1 MINLLSPA
9 RTALIFLSFGL
20 GWVFTTD
27 ALLRWLAENAPGL
40 LWKGQNTKG
49 VIFVLLTSG
58 ILYFLL
64 KKYKRSLHS
73 SEEAYIRIFR
83 KSPQPMWVF
92 DRETF
97 RFIDVNDAAIDLYGY
112 TLEEF
117 LKMTILQIRPPEE
130 VGKLLESHKTLRE
143 GFQDSGT
150 WKHLKKDGTLIHVD
164 VNTFC
169 TTYKGR
175 DVEIVSVWDVT
186 EKHEAYE
193 ALSDSQ
199 VLLHSMINST
209 GDLIWA
215 VDEEMRFTA
224 FNKAY
229 QDAIL
234 HFTGVSIAT
243 GTKPVLA
250 QDEEERERW
259 EGYYR
264 KSLQGEK
271 QTIEESRELATYGL
285 STAEI
290 TFNPIIDDDKKVVG
304 VACFARDVSERK
316 RQELRLQHALERY
329 DIVTLATHNV
339 IWDWDLRT
347 GDVIWNENL
356 HTMFGYD
363 TNRTT
368 AEWWQEHVHPE
379 DNGVASQDLNDTISR
394 HGRTWAAEYRFRCAN
409 GDYRYVADRGYVLYD
424 NEGKP
429 CRVIGAMEDI
439 DDKKSYVEEL
449 KKVAHMGSHSLR
461 RPVASMLG
469 VVEALN
475 KENLSHPD
483 NLPLLGYIEKIT
495 REMDV
500 IIHDVA
506 DKCNHIF
513 KEVEQ

>member
-20 GWVFTTD
+20 AWIFATD
-27 ALLRWLAENAPGL
+27 SLLRWLSENAPGL
-40 LWKGQNTKG
+40 LWKGQHSKG
-49 VIFVLLTSG
+49 VLFVVITSTM
-58 ILYFLL
+58 LYFLL

-83 KSPQPMWVF
+83 QSPQPMWVF

-97 RFIDVNDAAIDLYGY
+97 RFIDVNDAAVDLYGY
-112 TLEEF
+112 TREEF

-130 VGKLLESHKTLRE
+130 VDKLIESHRNMSD
-143 GFQDSGT
+143 GFNDQGT
-150 WKHLKKDGTLIHVD
+150 WKHLKKDGTLMHVD
-164 VNTFC
+164 VNTF
-169 TTYKGR
+169 TTVYKDR

-186 EKHEAYE
+186 EKLQAFE
-193 ALSDSQ
+193 ALSRSE

-209 GDLIWA
+209 ADLIWA
-215 VDEEMRFTA
+215 VDEEMKFTA
-224 FNKAY
+224 FNRAY
-229 QDAIL
+229 YDAIL
-234 HFTGVSIAT
+234 HFTGVSISL
-243 GTKPVLA
+243 GIKPLLA
-250 QDEEERERW
+250 QDDDERERW
-259 EGYYR
+259 EGYYK

-271 QTIEESRELATYGL
+271 QTIEESREMANYGL

-290 TFNPIIDDDKKVVG
+290 TFNPIINDDKKIVG

-329 DIVTLATHNV
+329 DIVTVATHNV
-339 IWDWDLRT
+339 IWDWDLVT
-347 GDVIWNENL
+347 GNVIWNENL
-356 HTMFGYD
+356 HIMFGYD
-363 TNRTT
+363 TNLTS
-368 AEWWQEHVHPE
+368 ADWWKQRVHPDDE
-379 DNGVASQDLNDTISR
+379 VAASQNLEDTISR
-394 HGRTWAAEYRFRCAN
+394 RGRIWAAEYRFRCAN
-409 GDYRYVADRGYVLYD
+409 GEYRYIADRGYVMYD
-424 NEGKP
+424 DEGKP

-439 DDKKSYVEEL
+439 DDKKTYVEEL
-449 KKVAHMGSHSLR
+449 KKVAHMSSHSLR

-475 KENLSHPD
+475 KENLGHPD